1 LLNRTGS
8 PSDAMRY
15 VRRVLQPGETVS
27 YATTLHWCIYL
38 RALPPFVVCVAV
50 LIAPAFIPQFPPDFG
65 WVVEAVAALF
75 ALLGLLRLL
84 TGFIRR
90 ATTEFAVT
98 NRRVIYKFGLIRR
111 VTFEMNLSTVESV
124 HVDQSMLGRLL
135 DFGRVEIRG
144 TGSSFTP
151 DNLISDPLGF
161 RSHITARA

>member
-1 LLNRTGS
+1 MG
-8 PSDAMRY
+8 Y
-15 VRRVLQPGETVS
+15 VSRVLQPNETVS

-38 RALPPFVVCVAV
+38 RALPAFLVAVAV
-50 LIAPAFIPQFPPDFG
+50 LVAPAYIPQFPPALT
-65 WVVEAVAALF
+65 WVVQAVAALF

-84 TGFIRR
+84 GGFIRR

-124 HVDQSMLGRLL
+124 HVAQSIFGRML

-151 DNLISDPLGF
+151 DNLISHPLTF
-161 RSHITARA
+161 RSHITARE

>member
-1 LLNRTGS
+1 
-8 PSDAMRY
+8 MRY
-15 VRRVLQPGETVS
+15 VSRVLQPGETVS

-38 RALPPFVVCVAV
+38 RALAPFLVSVAV
-50 LIAPAFIPQFPPDFG
+50 LIAPAYIPQFPPTLI
-65 WVVEAVAALF
+65 WVVQATAGLF

-84 TGFIRR
+84 SGFIRR

-124 HVDQSMLGRLL
+124 HVAQSILGRMLN
-135 DFGRVEIRG
+135 FGQVEIRG

-151 DNLISDPLGF
+151 DNLISDPLAF
-161 RSHITARA
+161 RSHITARE